1 MSLSVS
7 VNSTGSTTFDPSQD
21 SGSNQAQIAQV
32 LAQLEQILQAVFAA
46 LKQAS
51 AADGTQPAGGGS
63 AGAMPSIR
71 LASDDGSGSGGNGTP
86 LSFSLNGPQSNNAP
100 PANDAPPAN
109 AGVPQPQGGQG
120 DGQTH
125 GQNAS
130 TLPAN
135 TGGSAANAIAD
146 DLRSRYG
153 LNDTQIAGVLG
164 NLQQESGLKPNV
176 NQGGAEGAPSGNF
189 ADDNA
194 NGWGLAQWGGARK
207 QGEIAYAHQ
216 HNLDPGSLDA
226 NIGYMNQEL
235 DGPYSK
241 TISDLKNT
249 TNVSQAAQV
258 WDTDYEQATDPQM
271 DNRLQYAQNFLNE
284 GL

>member
-1 MSLSVS
+1 M
-7 VNSTGSTTFDPSQD
+7 NSTGSTNFDPSQD

-63 AGAMPSIR
+63 AGGMPSIR

-86 LSFSLNGPQSNNAP
+86 LSFSLNGPQSNNVP
-100 PANDAPPAN
+100 PANNAPPAN
-109 AGVPQPQGGQG
+109 AGVPQPQGGQS
-120 DGQTH
+120 DGQPH

-135 TGGSAANAIAD
+135 TGGGAANAIAD

-207 QGEIAYAHQ
+207 QGEIAYAQQ

>member
-7 VNSTGSTTFDPSQD
+7 VNSTGSTNFDPSQD
-21 SGSNQAQIAQV
+21 SGSNQAQITQV

-63 AGAMPSIR
+63 GGGSPPIR
-71 LASDDGSGSGGNGTP
+71 LASDDGGGGGSNGTP
-86 LSFSLNGPQSNNAP
+86 LSFSLNGPSSNNAP
-100 PANDAPPAN
+100 PANT
-109 AGVPQPQGGQG
+109 GVPQGGQS
-120 DGQTH
+120 DGQAH
-125 GQNAS
+125 GQTTS
-130 TLPAN
+130 TLPTN

-189 ADDNA
+189 ADDNG

-207 QGEIAYAHQ
+207 QGEIAYAQQ

>member
-7 VNSTGSTTFDPSQD
+7 VSSTGSTNFDPSQD
-21 SGSNQAQIAQV
+21 SGSNQAQITQV

-51 AADGTQPAGGGS
+51 AADGTQPAGDGSGG
-63 AGAMPSIR
+63 GMPSIR
-71 LASDDGSGSGGNGTP
+71 LASDDGGDSGNNGTP
-86 LSFSLNGPQSNNAP
+86 LSFSLNGPSPNDAP
-100 PANDAPPAN
+100 PAGNAPPAN
-109 AGVPQPQGGQG
+109 AGIPQGGQG

-125 GQNAS
+125 GQGGS
-130 TLPAN
+130 TLPTN

-194 NGWGLAQWGGARK
+194 NGWGLAQWGGTRK
-207 QGEIAYAHQ
+207 QGEIAYAKQ

>member
-1 MSLSVS
+1 M
-7 VNSTGSTTFDPSQD
+7 NSIGSTNYDPTQD
-21 SGSNQAQIAQV
+21 SGSNRAEVMQV

-46 LKQAS
+46 LKQSS
-51 AADGTQPAGGGS
+51 AADGTQPAGGGGGGGNANPPLS
-63 AGAMPSIR
+63 LGG
-71 LASDDGSGSGGNGTP
+71 DDGGGNG
-86 LSFSLNGPQSNNAP
+86 GAP
-100 PANDAPPAN
+100 SPFTLKAASAPPAN
-109 AGVPQPQGGQG
+109 AGAPQGQG
-120 DGQTH
+120 NGPA
-125 GQNAS
+125 GGPPPVQNAS
-130 TLPAN
+130 TQPAN
-135 TGGSAANAIAD
+135 TGGSGSGGSAANAIAD

-207 QGEIAYAHQ
+207 QGEIDYANQ

-241 TISDLKNT
+241 TISDLKNST
-249 TNVSQAAQV
+249 SAGQAAQV
-258 WDTDYEQATDPQM
+258 WDTDYEQASDPQM

>member
-1 MSLSVS
+1 MSLTVS
-7 VNSTGSTTFDPSQD
+7 LNSPASTNFDPSQD
-21 SGSNQAQIAQV
+21 SGSNQAQITQV

-51 AADGTQPAGGGS
+51 AADGTQPAGDGNGG
-63 AGAMPSIR
+63 GMPSIR
-71 LASDDGSGSGGNGTP
+71 LASGDGGGNDGTP
-86 LSFSLNGPQSNNAP
+86 LSFSLNGPSSNNAP
-100 PANDAPPAN
+100 PAGSAPPAN
-109 AGVPQPQGGQG
+109 AGIPPGGQS

-125 GQNAS
+125 GQSGS

-135 TGGSAANAIAD
+135 TGGSAAHAIAD

-194 NGWGLAQWGGARK
+194 NGWGLAQWGGTRK
-207 QGEIAYAHQ
+207 QGEIAYAQQ

>member
-7 VNSTGSTTFDPSQD
+7 FNGSTNVDPVQD
-21 SGSNQAQIAQV
+21 SGSNRAEIMQV

-46 LKQAS
+46 IKQSS
-51 AADGTQPAGGGS
+51 AVDGTQPAGN
-63 AGAMPSIR
+63 
-71 LASDDGSGSGGNGTP
+71 GNTNPP
-86 LSFSLNGPQSNNAP
+86 LSFGNDDSSGNGNSPLPFTMNAVNAP
-100 PANDAPPAN
+100 PANTDAPPVQSN
-109 AGVPQPQGGQG
+109 GQTGGQ
-120 DGQTH
+120 QPPVQH
-125 GQNAS
+125 AS
-130 TLPAN
+130 TQPAT
-135 TGGSAANAIAD
+135 TGGNAANAIAD

-164 NLQQESGLKPNV
+164 NLQQESGLKSNV
-176 NQGGAEGAPSGNF
+176 NQGGTEGAPSGNF

-194 NGWGLAQWGGARK
+194 NGWGLAQWGGTRK
-207 QGEIAYAHQ
+207 QGEIAYAKQ

>member
-7 VNSTGSTTFDPSQD
+7 VSSTGTTNVDPSQD
-21 SGSNQAQIAQV
+21 AGSNQVQISQV

-63 AGAMPSIR
+63 AGGTPPIR
-71 LASDDGSGSGGNGTP
+71 LASDGGSGGDGTP
-86 LSFSLNGPQSNNAP
+86 LSFSLNGPSSNNAP
-100 PANDAPPAN
+100 PAN
-109 AGVPQPQGGQG
+109 AGAQQPQGGQS
-120 DGQTH
+120 DGRTR
-125 GQNAS
+125 GQSAS

-135 TGGSAANAIAD
+135 TGGGTANAIAD

-207 QGEIAYAHQ
+207 QGEIAYARQ

-271 DNRLQYAQNFLNE
+271 DNRLQYAQNFLND

>member
-7 VNSTGSTTFDPSQD
+7 VNSTGSTNFDPSQD

-71 LASDDGSGSGGNGTP
+71 LASDDGGGSGTP
-86 LSFSLNGPQSNNAP
+86 LSFSLNGPQSNN
-100 PANDAPPAN
+100 APPAN

-135 TGGSAANAIAD
+135 TGGGAANAIAD

>member
-1 MSLSVS
+1 MSLTVS
-7 VNSTGSTTFDPSQD
+7 LNSTGSTNFDPSQD
-21 SGSNQAQIAQV
+21 SGSNQAQITQV

-51 AADGTQPAGGGS
+51 AADGTQPAGDGNGG
-63 AGAMPSIR
+63 GMPSIR
-71 LASDDGSGSGGNGTP
+71 LASGDGGSNDGTP
-86 LSFSLNGPQSNNAP
+86 LSFSLNGPSS
-100 PANDAPPAN
+100 NDAPPAGSAPPAN
-109 AGVPQPQGGQG
+109 ASIPPGGQS

-125 GQNAS
+125 GQSGS

-135 TGGSAANAIAD
+135 TGGSAAHAIAD

-194 NGWGLAQWGGARK
+194 NGWGLAQWGGTRK
-207 QGEIAYAHQ
+207 QGEIAYAQQ

>member
-7 VNSTGSTTFDPSQD
+7 VSSTGSTNVDPSQD
-21 SGSNQAQIAQV
+21 SGSNQAQISQV

-51 AADGTQPAGGGS
+51 AADGTQPAGGGGGGGS
-63 AGAMPSIR
+63 GGGMPPIR
-71 LASDDGSGSGGNGTP
+71 LASDDGSGSGSNGTP
-86 LSFSLNGPQSNNAP
+86 LSFSLNGPSSNNAP
-100 PANDAPPAN
+100 PANT
-109 AGVPQPQGGQG
+109 GVPQPQGGQS
-120 DGQTH
+120 DGQTR
-125 GQNAS
+125 GQGAS

-135 TGGSAANAIAD
+135 TGGGAANAIAD

-176 NQGGAEGAPSGNF
+176 NQGGAAGAPSGNF

-207 QGEIAYAHQ
+207 QGEVAYAQQ

>member
-1 MSLSVS
+1 M
-7 VNSTGSTTFDPSQD
+7 NAIGPTNFDPLQN
-21 SGSNQAQIAQV
+21 SGSNQAQIMQV
-32 LAQLEQILQAVFAA
+32 LAELGPILQAVFAA
-46 LKQAS
+46 LKQS
-51 AADGTQPAGGGS
+51 SADGGG
-63 AGAMPSIR
+63 P
-71 LASDDGSGSGGNGTP
+71 SGGNGGGSGASGFPTIRIEIGDDGNSSNGDNGGGGNAPTP
-86 LSFSLNGPQSNNAP
+86 FTLNAQSPQNAP
-100 PANDAPPAN
+100 PPDAGAPQGNGQAGGQSQPPA
-109 AGVPQPQGGQG
+109 
-120 DGQTH
+120 
-125 GQNAS
+125 QNGS

-135 TGGSAANAIAD
+135 SGGSAANAIAN

-207 QGEIAYAHQ
+207 QGEIAYAKQ

-271 DNRLQYAQNFLNE
+271 DNRLQYAQNFLKE